1 MKKSVL
7 LFLIVFVGTIF
18 SQTSL
23 GKLEKVFSD
32 GFFTE
37 GPVSTD
43 DGKIFF
49 TDLTF
54 TSETDLQAGNIWL
67 YDANTD
73 KTTLYRSPSGMAN
86 GLEIYKG
93 KLYACEAADY
103 GGRRITE
110 TDIAT
115 GRAKIYAAYYNE
127 KHFNSPNDLIFD
139 SKGNLYF
146 TDPRYSGHEPIEQP
160 VNGVYK
166 VTPDKKIELL
176 TGMISMPNGIGLS
189 PDEKILYVVCNDETD
204 PATNTS
210 ENLKGNFI
218 AKFLLHENQPIEYL
232 GLLVSFK
239 YPTGPD
245 GILVDREGNIWAAI
259 REEAAPYIGK
269 YDSEGK
275 ELMRIPLPEVPS
287 NLCFGKGKF
296 SNYLFITA
304 GGSLYKYNLN

>member
-1 MKKSVL
+1 MKKIVVL
-7 LFLIVFVGTIF
+7 IFFAAISQIF
-18 SQTSL
+18 SQTSS
-23 GKLEKVFSD
+23 GKLEKVFWD

-37 GPVSTD
+37 GPVCTD

-67 YDANTD
+67 YDANTG
-73 KTTLYRSPSGMAN
+73 KTILYRSPSGMAN

-93 KLYACEAADY
+93 NLYACEAADY
-103 GGRRITE
+103 GGRRITV

-115 GRAKIYAAYYNE
+115 GRAKIYAAYYND

-160 VNGVYK
+160 VKGVYK
-166 VTPDKKIELL
+166 VSPDRKVELL

-204 PATNTS
+204 PATNPS
-210 ENLKGNFI
+210 DKLKGNFI
-218 AKFLLHENQPIEYL
+218 AKFLLHENSPMEYL
-232 GLLVSFK
+232 GKLVSFT

-245 GILVDREGNIWAAI
+245 GIQVDSEGNIWAAI

-269 YDSEGK
+269 YDPEGN
-275 ELMRIPLPEVPS
+275 ELFRIPLPEVPS

-296 SNYLFITA
+296 SDYLFITA
-304 GGSLYKYNLN
+304 GGSLYKYKLN